1 MAKLTVGRFMTPS
14 PHVVTRGKTLAQ
26 AHQAMRE
33 KGIRHLPVVEG
44 GRLVGL
50 VSQRD
55 LYLLETLKGVD
66 VARETIEEAMTA
78 DPIAVPPDAPLEE
91 VAEAMAA
98 RKHGSAVVVDR
109 GAVVGIFTTT
119 DALRALVSVL
129 KRRRPR
135 GEGGEEA

>member
-14 PHVVTRGKTLAQ
+14 PHVVTSGKTLAQ

-78 DPIAVPPDAPLEE
+78 DPIAIP
-91 VAEAMAA
+91 
-98 RKHGSAVVVDR
+98 
-109 GAVVGIFTTT
+109 
-119 DALRALVSVL
+119 LVSAFVVL
-129 KRRRPR
+129 PTASRSARIWRARR
-135 GEGGEEA
+135 